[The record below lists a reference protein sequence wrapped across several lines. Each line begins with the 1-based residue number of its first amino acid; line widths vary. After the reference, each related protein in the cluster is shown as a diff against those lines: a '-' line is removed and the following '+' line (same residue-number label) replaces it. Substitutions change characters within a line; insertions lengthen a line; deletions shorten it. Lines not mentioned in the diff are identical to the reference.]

1 VSRGLVVS
9 ATGTPP
15 IDRSAGPEDVI
26 AVTGSL
32 DPAGAARTMSGGRPT
47 GSPIGSGTVMSM
59 SASNPPSAPATAPT
73 ATNERSSVVRSVDRA
88 LSIMEI
94 LARDGWSSVT
104 DIARELEV
112 HKSTVFRL
120 VATLQ
125 RRGIVEQHPSTQ
137 KYRLGFA
144 IARLASG
151 VRGNPDL
158 IDVARPSLERLSEEL
173 DETVDLAVMEDGE
186 VTNIDQANLSS
197 SIVAVDW
204 IGHRSPMHVAA
215 SGKVY
220 LAFGDQ
226 AETEAF
232 LARPLEAVTPK
243 TITDPDLLREDLRM
257 VRQRGFSIT
266 RGELEEGLN
275 AVAAPIHA
283 SDGSVVAVI
292 VVSGPEY
299 RMNKDR
305 LHAAGTAVCEA
316 AATVSRQLGWVTGG
330 GAVPVTATPRDR
342 A

>member
-1 VSRGLVVS
+1 MAFRG
-9 ATGTPP
+9 ADIRPP
-15 IDRSAGPEDVI
+15 KQQAS
-26 AVTGSL
+26 
-32 DPAGAARTMSGGRPT
+32 
-47 GSPIGSGTVMSM
+47 SGTVVAM
-59 SASNPPSAPATAPT
+59 SASTPSPASPMS
-73 ATNERSSVVRSVDRA
+73 TNGRGSVVQSVDRA

-120 VATLQ
+120 IATLQ

-144 IARLASG
+144 IVRLASG
-151 VRGNPDL
+151 VRGDPNL
-158 IDVARPSLERLSEEL
+158 IEVARPCLEWLSEEL
-173 DETVDLAVMEDGE
+173 DETVDLAMIEEGE
-186 VTNIDQANLSS
+186 VTNVDQANLSS

-215 SGKVY
+215 SGKVF
-220 LAFGDQ
+220 LAFGDP

-232 LARPLEAVTPK
+232 LAEPLEAVTPN
-243 TITDPDLLREDLRM
+243 TITDPDDLREDLRAI
-257 VRQRGFSIT
+257 RERGFSIT

-275 AVAAPIHA
+275 AVAAPVHA

-299 RMNKDR
+299 RMSDDR
-305 LHAAGTAVCEA
+305 LPDAGAAACEA
-316 AATVSRQLGWVTGG
+316 AATVSRQLGWVTGS
-330 GAVPVTATPRDR
+330 GAVPVITVPRDHV
-342 A
+342 